1 MDSIEIHKYNHIDIN
16 NIKVSEFNINYN
28 SNEFLI
34 QGPIFNDYEILNYNS
49 KKYIELKLDDSKLSH
64 LKFLTFIDSLE
75 LKLNNYSNNY
85 SNNKSIKTQIITNIQ
100 NKKSLKVR
108 LLNNTSYFDSN
119 KNEVHNLYTKKITVL
134 FKLEFY
140 KIYYS
145 WTAVQILQLN

>member
-1 MDSIEIHKYNHIDIN
+1 MDSFEIHKYNHIDIN
-16 NIKVSEFNINYN
+16 NLQVSEFNIKYN
-28 SNEFLI
+28 NKEFLI
-34 QGPIFNDYEILNYNS
+34 QSPIFNDYELLNYNS
-49 KKYIELKLDDSKLSH
+49 KKYMELKLDDLKVSH

-75 LKLNNYSNNY
+75 LKLNNY

-100 NKKSLKVR
+100 NKKSLKVK
-108 LLNNTSYFDSN
+108 LQDNTTYFDSN
-119 KNEVHNLYTKKITVL
+119 KNEVNSLYTKKISVL